1 MWVGRRLV
9 EGGERAHGS
18 GPIWSSYTPARR
30 TSSCSLAWA
39 LVPGTSLL
47 DIACG
52 SRFAAS
58 VAAARGAT
66 VAGLDAAEP
75 LLAIARA
82 RTPAGDFRAGD
93 MFALP
98 FDAASFDV
106 ATSFNGIWKGCEKAL
121 EEARRVLRPGGSFGM
136 TFWGRS

>member
-1 MWVGRRLV
+1 MGWQEAGRGWGARARKWAYLV
-9 EGGERAHGS
+9 ELYAR
-18 GPIWSSYTPARR
+18 PANE
-30 TSSCSLAWA
+30 
-39 LVPGTSLL
+39 LVFARLGVGASTSLL